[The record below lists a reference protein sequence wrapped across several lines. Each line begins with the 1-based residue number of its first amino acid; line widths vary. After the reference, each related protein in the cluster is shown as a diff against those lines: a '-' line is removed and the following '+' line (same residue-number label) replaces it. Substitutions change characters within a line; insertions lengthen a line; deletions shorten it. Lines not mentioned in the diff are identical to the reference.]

1 MKDLTSVSLCA
12 ITLAVL
18 GLSACS
24 SVSRGQVAALTPYS
38 QATLPDALKVP
49 AGNKVA
55 METIGA
61 GAITY
66 ECRAKKDVADQFE
79 WVFVGPDAALNDRT
93 GKRIGRYFGPPATWE
108 SMDGSKV
115 TGAQLAVSPAGAAN
129 IPLQLVKANPAM
141 GAGAMQGV
149 TYIQRVATQ
158 GGVAPSAACA
168 ASSLGQKQIVKY
180 QADYIFWRAV

>member
-1 MKDLTSVSLCA
+1 MKNLTSVSLCA
-12 ITLAVL
+12 VALAAL

-24 SVSRGQVAALTPYS
+24 SMGGGQMASMTPFSQAAL
-38 QATLPDALKVP
+38 PDVVKVP
-49 AGNKVA
+49 AGNRVA

-61 GAITY
+61 GDITY
-66 ECRAKKDVADQFE
+66 ECRAKKDMADQFE
-79 WVFVGPDAALNDRT
+79 WVFVGPDAALTDRT
-93 GKRIGRYFGPPATWE
+93 GKRIGRYFGPPATWQ

-141 GAGAMQGV
+141 GAGSMQGV

-158 GGVAPSAACA
+158 GGVAPAATCA
-168 ASSLGQKQIVKY
+168 ASSMGQKQIVKY
-180 QADYIFWRAV
+180 QADYIFWRAS